1 MEKKKKE
8 KKGRKFKL
16 PKRKQ
21 PVFNFFK
28 KIFFGPIYRAKV
40 ESEIKVLPDKAV
52 IASIHSAKSG
62 PMSIAV
68 SYPKFCAI
76 WGHGAMLGSYR
87 DRFKYL
93 RNVLY
98 IQKMHKNKFVATF
111 KALYEAVFSIWVYKG
126 MKMVG
131 TYTDMRMLTTIKNS
145 VEILDDNASI
155 VIFPEDSSKGYFE
168 KIQSAYS
175 GFVVLASQYYKKRGE
190 DVPVLP
196 MYVSPK
202 TKRLIVGKPRYVH
215 ELELAGHSKEQIAEI
230 FKNDVNELYDK
241 YIATGEEVKE
251 CVDDAPVRDRAY
263 YGEN

>member
-98 IQKMHKNKFVATF
+98 IQKMHKNKQ
-111 KALYEAVFSIWVYKG
+111 K
-126 MKMVG
+126 
-131 TYTDMRMLTTIKNS
+131 TIKN
-145 VEILDDNASI
+145 ERFFDGFLCKNPRWCFLCNNG
-155 VIFPEDSSKGYFE
+155 IFSDYFF
-168 KIQSAYS
+168 Q
-175 GFVVLASQYYKKRGE
+175 
-190 DVPVLP
+190 
-196 MYVSPK
+196 
-202 TKRLIVGKPRYVH
+202 
-215 ELELAGHSKEQIAEI
+215 
-230 FKNDVNELYDK
+230 
-241 YIATGEEVKE
+241 
-251 CVDDAPVRDRAY
+251 DR
-263 YGEN
+263 

>member
-98 IQKMHKNKFVATF
+98 IQKMHKNKFDFIYLLKIVA
-111 KALYEAVFSIWVYKG
+111 I
-126 MKMVG
+126 
-131 TYTDMRMLTTIKNS
+131 LTK
-145 VEILDDNASI
+145 
-155 VIFPEDSSKGYFE
+155 KR
-168 KIQSAYS
+168 
-175 GFVVLASQYYKKRGE
+175 YYKHWKIMIQGIQFYR
-190 DVPVLP
+190 
-196 MYVSPK
+196 
-202 TKRLIVGKPRYVH
+202 R
-215 ELELAGHSKEQIAEI
+215 
-230 FKNDVNELYDK
+230 
-241 YIATGEEVKE
+241 
-251 CVDDAPVRDRAY
+251 
-263 YGEN
+263 